1 MPLTAALLASIAA
14 IAGGATAAGTG
25 IYSAT
30 QAGGGGQP
38 AAPPPPT
45 AAANVAAEVA
55 KRGQDAQIVRRQE
68 PGLVSAT
75 GGGLS
80 DQAYQTGAS
89 QNAGMPGAF
98 GAGGFDMNSIL
109 QLLSGQQSGGSSG
122 STNLMDLASGSTGGS
137 IT

>member
-1 MPLTAALLASIAA
+1 MPFLAALVPALTAIG
-14 IAGGATAAGTG
+14 AGVGAGTS
-25 IYSAT
+25 IYAAT

-55 KRGQDAQIVRRQE
+55 KRGQDAQIARRQE
-68 PGLVSAT
+68 PGLISAT

-80 DQAYQTGAS
+80 DQAYQTEAS
-89 QNAGMPGAF
+89 QNAGLPGAF
-98 GAGGFDMNSIL
+98 GQGGFDMNSIL
-109 QLLSGQQSGGSSG
+109 QLLQGGGSGGNP
-122 STNLMDLASGSTGGS
+122 TNLMSLASGSTGGS